1 MKLKSIENQVRELY
15 KNSDNEFMKAWF
27 FENHVKVV
35 SSYSEKIALEVKADI
50 EICVL
55 SALFHDVARAWGVW
69 NDPQL
74 MDESLKKA
82 EELMGKEGY
91 PQDKIS
97 EVKDAIL
104 YHSCE
109 DVLPK
114 TVEGKVVATA
124 DALAHLMT
132 DFYLVILYNKWIEKA
147 KNLETYRKWV
157 LEKVDRDFNKKI
169 FFDEWK
175 TKSKERYEAICRTNG
190 PNSQEYCA
198 VWLNQ

>member
-1 MKLKSIENQVRELY
+1 MDKLKSIENQVRELY
-15 KNSDNEFMKAWF
+15 KNSDNEFMRVWF

-35 SSYSEKIALEVKADI
+35 SNYSDQIASKENLDKETCILA
-50 EICVL
+50 
-55 SALFHDVARAWGVW
+55 SLFHDIARAWGVW

-82 EELMGKEGY
+82 EELMSKEGY
-91 PQDKIS
+91 PQDQITKI
-97 EVKDAIL
+97 KDAIL

-109 DVLPK
+109 GKLPK
-114 TVEGKVVATA
+114 TPEGKVVATA

-157 LEKVDRDFNKKI
+157 LEKVDRDFHKKI
-169 FFDEWK
+169 FFEEWK
-175 TKSKERYEAICRTNG
+175 AKSKQRYESIKTFF
-190 PNSQEYCA
+190 QTT
-198 VWLNQ
+198 

>member
-1 MKLKSIENQVRELY
+1 MENGRKMDKLKSIENQVRNIY
-15 KNSDNEFMKAWF
+15 KKSDNEFMKTWF

-35 SSYSEKIALEVKADI
+35 SNYSEKISSTVNSDK

-55 SALFHDVARAWGVW
+55 AALFHDVARAWGVW

-74 MDESLKKA
+74 MDESLRKA
-82 EELMGKEGY
+82 EELMSKEGY
-91 PQDKIS
+91 SQDEIS
-97 EVKDAIL
+97 KVKGAIL

-109 DVLPK
+109 QTLPK
-114 TVEGKVVATA
+114 TIEGKVVATA

-132 DFYLVILYNKWIEKA
+132 DFYLVILHNKWIEKA

-157 LEKVDRDFNKKI
+157 LEKVERDFNKKI

-175 TKSKERYEAICRTNG
+175 SKSKQRYEAIKNFF
-190 PNSQEYCA
+190 QA
-198 VWLNQ
+198 AK